1 MTGKEGSGIA
11 RTLIISP
18 SGNLYGSENVLL
30 DYLSESSLV
39 HTVAVPKGSKL
50 AHNLHGTKHRVICFN
65 NVKIFYLL
73 LCLKLFLGRYTVVYL
88 NEGGHVRYIIHL
100 AKWFRQVRFVVHVR
114 ILEDTTSDRWVG
126 FSGHNI
132 TVVTVSR
139 FLQEKLSV
147 PSKLIY
153 DPFKFPAMISDR
165 TGSGSGH
172 PVQLAMIGRV
182 SMSKGLDKLPE
193 LLALISAR
201 GLVNRFTLNIYGDIT
216 DEVEGAL
223 IDVIGSHPSIRFHGY
238 VPGHEI
244 YAKNDI
250 VVHLSRVE
258 PLGRIF
264 FEALSAGLPL
274 IAFNEG
280 GIGEIGRQIGLH
292 EFLVDCGENEMER
305 FLDRILK
312 VAGSYKPEDIR
323 NAVHKARPIFNSVHY
338 TGSIDGILAGGAKV

>member
-1 MTGKEGSGIA
+1 
-11 RTLIISP
+11 
-18 SGNLYGSENVLL
+18 
-30 DYLSESSLV
+30 
-39 HTVAVPKGSKL
+39 
-50 AHNLHGTKHRVICFN
+50 
-65 NVKIFYLL
+65 
-73 LCLKLFLGRYTVVYL
+73 
-88 NEGGHVRYIIHL
+88 
-100 AKWFRQVRFVVHVR
+100 
-114 ILEDTTSDRWVG
+114 
-126 FSGHNI
+126 
-132 TVVTVSR
+132 
-139 FLQEKLSV
+139 
-147 PSKLIY
+147 
-153 DPFKFPAMISDR
+153 
-165 TGSGSGH
+165 
-172 PVQLAMIGRV
+172 
-182 SMSKGLDKLPE
+182 MSKGLDKLPE

-258 PLGRIF
+258 ALGRIF

-274 IAFNEG
+274 IGFNEG
-280 GIGEIGRQIGLH
+280 GIGEIGKQIGLH
-292 EFLVDCGENEMER
+292 EFLVDCGENEMEG

-323 NAVHKARPIFNSVHY
+323 NAVHMARPIFNSVHY